1 MKRNYCFFR
10 YGIYPITAFALSQP
24 PPPKTRAVSPEG
36 QSNQEN
42 SVTPSN
48 QEDSESR
55 RVVQVLCS
63 IGLLDSFDAFNLIM
77 VFRFEDC
84 MNRQCT
90 TTITP
95 NDTPD
100 GLVEEL
106 IEHRFISAVRF
117 KIV

>member
-1 MKRNYCFFR
+1 M
-10 YGIYPITAFALSQP
+10 
-24 PPPKTRAVSPEG
+24 
-36 QSNQEN
+36 
-42 SVTPSN
+42 TPSN
-48 QEDSESR
+48 QEDAESR

-63 IGLLDSFDAFNLIM
+63 IGMLETLDAFNLIM

-106 IEHRFISAVRF
+106 IQHRFISAVSYMKVLFSR
-117 KIV
+117 IVS